1 MSTKLLRYKYTI
13 YWHKFTHLI
22 INSPNNK
29 LSYFVA
35 YVAQAHYGGAASH
48 QFHPRG
54 APTRLCNAASTRRV
68 HRPPPSVP
76 LAYYKRGYLA
86 GHRHRSAPP
95 RLPATPSARAWPT
108 ARDKTRWPTPPA
120 LPSGATR
127 ASGAR
132 RQRTATP
139 PKKKWP
145 APGLDSRGARG
156 RGLQLRR
163 RRRHQPPRP
172 SSCGYKP
179 ELRRDALN

>member
-95 RLPATPSARAWPT
+95 RLPATPSVANCERQ
-108 ARDKTRWPTPPA
+108 DKMAHQLYPPA
-120 LPSGATR
+120 LLV
-127 ASGAR
+127 
-132 RQRTATP
+132 
-139 PKKKWP
+139 P
-145 APGLDSRGARG
+145 AARG
-156 RGLQLRR
+156 GSGQQRR
-163 RRRHQPPRP
+163 RRRSGPPRG
-172 SSCGYKP
+172 STVEARAVVGYSYGDDDGTNLP
-179 ELRRDALN
+179 DRRHAGTSLNSGETR

>member
-95 RLPATPSARAWPT
+95 RLPATPSVANCERQDKMAHPTSSTLRRYSCQRRAAAADSNAAEEEVARP
-108 ARDKTRWPTPPA
+108 
-120 LPSGATR
+120 
-127 ASGAR
+127 GAR
-132 RQRTATP
+132 QSRRARSWATATATTT
-139 PKKKWP
+139 
-145 APGLDSRGARG
+145 APTSPTVVMRVQA
-156 RGLQLRR
+156 
-163 RRRHQPPRP
+163 
-172 SSCGYKP
+172 
-179 ELRRDALN
+179 